1 MVAADEAVGR
11 SFVDAFEDT
20 PVVLMAAAATH
31 ADVLRAVKMGAVDFL
46 DKPLSLLKL
55 KNIWQHSVRKVR
67 RGGGEQLLGFC
78 KGAEGR
84 GLACGGTATQCRH
97 ACKAASHAPLLTASP
112 LLPPRCPQMMLK
124 AAGPRPDRSLSCGPA
139 ASAAP
144 SAAATPTAPT
154 AILPVV
160 GPVPPSAT
168 ALSSWT
174 AGGASAPAPS
184 ASMGPESPGTPA
196 GSVDLPETFSIC
208 SMEDTGGSVH
218 GSVRCSFDAG
228 TAAPAPSASDSLM
241 EALNGGLPRA
251 TSCTSMPA
259 PTGPLANGGPA
270 PAVWPALPTGCVW
283 GTPFNGPVS
292 PPLPSAAAAPAPVPA
307 PAPAPAPAAALAAAP
322 APAPATAPS
331 PADWPAIVLPVRRC
345 CCVCSSCCS
354 ACHGVQRSALLQLAC
369 IAACRAVARLPS
381 YRSSCC
387 RSWHTILPHRSPVL
401 LLLPPPSSHPC
412 ISLLTA
418 MHAPSLPLQEAPE
431 VPTLIKGSGSSSV
444 MQPVPA
450 STDALVLPEGF
461 LTAKSGEQLV
471 ASQGSFAAV
480 SQCCSSM
487 WG

>member
-1 MVAADEAVGR
+1 ML
-11 SFVDAFEDT
+11 T
-20 PVVLMAAAATH
+20 P
-31 ADVLRAVKMGAVDFL
+31 
-46 DKPLSLLKL
+46 
-55 KNIWQHSVRKVR
+55 
-67 RGGGEQLLGFC
+67 
-78 KGAEGR
+78 
-84 GLACGGTATQCRH
+84 
-97 ACKAASHAPLLTASP
+97 SP
-112 LLPPRCPQMMLK
+112 LVLPPCCPQMMLK

-251 TSCTSMPA
+251 ASCTSMPA
-259 PTGPLANGGPA
+259 PGGPLANGGPA

-283 GTPFNGPVS
+283 GTPFNGPVP

-307 PAPAPAPAAALAAAP
+307 PAPAPAPAAAPAP
-322 APAPATAPS
+322 APAPAPAKAPS
-331 PADWPAIVLPVRRC
+331 PADWPAIVLPVRTC

-354 ACHGVQRSALLQLAC
+354 ACPGVPLCSA
-369 IAACRAVARLPS
+369 AACLHRCLQGVDRLPS
-381 YRSSCC
+381 YRSSCR
-387 RSWHTILPHRSPVL
+387 RSFPSAPVL
-401 LLLPPPSSHPC
+401 PLLPPPPSSPC
-412 ISLLTA
+412 ISLLTS
-418 MHAPSLPLQEAPE
+418 MHAASLPLQEAPE
-431 VPTLIKGSGSSSV
+431 VPTLIKGSGSPSV
-444 MQPVPA
+444 LQPVPA
-450 STDALVLPEGF
+450 STDALVLPDGF

-471 ASQGSFAAV
+471 ASLGSFAAV

-487 WG
+487 LQQHVGPAVCCEGPQPPAAVPVVQHESLPAAAGSTAYACASPLPSLLLPSLPRILPACTTTLAGTTHHPS